1 MCCLHRLLRGDSF
14 ECVLPGAYYYLLW
27 LETLFSNQ
35 AFNCFLLW
43 LLAISNHK
51 HSQIA
56 LFVLHNLPGLEEW
69 LGDMV
74 MKVFVGF
81 LLVGG
86 ESEVLADEVIEL
98 VLELLLT
105 FLVLPEGLKPLELV
119 LVDHCPL
126 LGLLIRLLYLS
137 ELFHELKG
145 FFLLLLEL
153 LSDVLAP
160 SA

>member
-1 MCCLHRLLRGDSF
+1 
-14 ECVLPGAYYYLLW
+14 
-27 LETLFSNQ
+27 
-35 AFNCFLLW
+35 
-43 LLAISNHK
+43 
-51 HSQIA
+51 
-56 LFVLHNLPGLEEW
+56 
-69 LGDMV
+69 

-86 ESEVLADEVIEL
+86 ESEVYADEVIEL
-98 VLELLLT
+98 ILELLLT
-105 FLVLPEGLKPLELV
+105 FLVLPEGLEPLELV